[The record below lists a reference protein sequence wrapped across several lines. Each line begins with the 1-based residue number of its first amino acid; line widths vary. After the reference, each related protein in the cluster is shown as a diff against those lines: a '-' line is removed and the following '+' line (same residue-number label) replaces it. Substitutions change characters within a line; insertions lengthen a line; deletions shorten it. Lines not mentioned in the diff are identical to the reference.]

1 MVKMVN
7 LIGNTNESLTW
18 DQIKTKISNAQEF
31 LDKVKKFTVSEIS
44 EENFKALELDEFLS
58 LKKYRKEK
66 IVKLSRACGAFVE
79 WLLIVNIYLKKE
91 FEKKE
96 EEDPEDEE
104 EEDNDEEEEVETIP
118 MKHEDE
124 DYVHL

>member
-1 MVKMVN
+1 MVN